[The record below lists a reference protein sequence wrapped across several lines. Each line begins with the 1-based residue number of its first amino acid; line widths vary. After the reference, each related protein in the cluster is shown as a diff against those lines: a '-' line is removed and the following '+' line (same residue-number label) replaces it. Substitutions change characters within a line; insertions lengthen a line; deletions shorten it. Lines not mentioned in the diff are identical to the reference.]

1 MHEEWT
7 DAEIRGLM
15 ERIAMERRRAE
26 RRARTK
32 RKEPHPLVPKRRPS
46 PKTVSAP
53 AGVAAKK
60 RRLAG

>member
-1 MHEEWT
+1 MDEEWT
-7 DAEIRGLM
+7 DEEIRGLI

-32 RKEPHPLVPKRRPS
+32 RTEPRPLVARRRPS
-46 PKTVSAP
+46 PKAVPAE
-53 AGVAAKK
+53 AGVTAKK

>member
-1 MHEEWT
+1 MDEEWT
-7 DAEIRGLM
+7 DAEIRGLI

-32 RKEPHPLVPKRRPS
+32 RKEPRPLVPKRRPS
-46 PKTVSAP
+46 PKAVPAS
-53 AGVAAKK
+53 AGVATKK